1 MGIMQSLRKREGR
14 KSHAGATEAA
24 APKRPADSPPPLM
37 LMLPDASG
45 IAAYQ
50 LNQFP
55 SAKAAE
61 LFLDSSLRGHAPEGS
76 VMFWALTWQP
86 ATDAATEP
94 LVLIRDNDNPVVYPF
109 SFSDIESAFEFV
121 QHEMTRGLRLSQ
133 AMIYWAVPAHVEV
146 DFWGRSSILPPA
158 PPASLTLVTPRSVE
172 NRAAT
177 VETAAPPADAPD
189 AAKEDT
195 HYLDHAD
202 IADAVRQAEQA
213 ASKSPQ
219 PDFPE
224 AEGRVVPM
232 PVPGPSSR
240 KPKKRTTP
248 DAEPIDFPSASQK
261 MQEARHARAAVTGW
275 GNFALAVDE
284 ALDVYVAR
292 QVSTKL
298 AWNRLTRALGQAMEA
313 QQAVERKTLTEAE
326 AARIEAIR
334 AEEARQEAVR
344 AEEARQEAIPAEEA
358 RQEAVRAEE
367 GRQEAI
373 RAEEARQEAV
383 HAEEGRQEAVRAEEA
398 RQEAVRAEEGR
409 QEAIRAEE
417 AQQEAVRAAAATA
430 RVMRKAWL
438 NAAWTLEEAG
448 YAHALEQ
455 RSRAIRAWRFAAL
468 GITEAVEAK
477 VKYEEALQLAWFNA
491 SRAIGEAH
499 RTYLSQLRMFEEA
512 WSEGATQIRA
522 AVLVRQRLIRVR
534 TGHNNFSIAIEEAI
548 EAQAYRREMIE
559 AWDVMIEALLSAA
572 GAKEYCDRAIAAWNN
587 VAVALEGVCRANVK
601 KQKKA
606 IRAWGRI
613 AKAVKLAL
621 KAKLDQDAAIEAWT
635 NISIAL
641 AEASYAQYKHDG
653 LVAAWASASTVIAG
667 AVAAAMEYEAA
678 VTAWTNASL
687 ALEEAVIAS
696 ARHEYFVEAWEAA
709 GFAISDAVEAFS
721 AWKAGLEAA
730 WNLLAIALDEA
741 AHAMIARQAAIAAW
755 DNAMQATGE
764 MLHAFLV
771 RRALTRFWRNAGH
784 ALAEAVPVY
793 LFKQR
798 SIAGWIA
805 GSIAIKQAL
814 VADAKLRITQAN
826 LNKAQMAEVEKAV
839 KKTVTRSKTTKT
851 TKAGKNGHSKKA
863 DAEAEVEVTFAPPA
877 LLAGDAKLPEEF
889 LPVEVVVETPAP
901 LETEFA
907 EALLAAVDAHDL
919 DAEEP
924 TADDEDE
931 ESSGAAVDSPLFP
944 SLSRSHEA
952 SRWKPREEPFNGFE
966 SPRGKF

>member
-1 MGIMQSLRKREGR
+1 
-14 KSHAGATEAA
+14 
-24 APKRPADSPPPLM
+24 M

-61 LFLDSSLRGHAPEGS
+61 FFLDSSLRGHAPEGS

-86 ATDAATEP
+86 ASDAATEP

-109 SFSDIESAFEFV
+109 SFSDIQSAFEFV

-133 AMIYWAVPAHVEV
+133 VMIYWAVPAHVEV
-146 DFWGRSSILPPA
+146 DFWGRSTILPPE
-158 PPASLTLVTPRSVE
+158 PPASLTLVTPRSAK
-172 NRAAT
+172 NRAR
-177 VETAAPPADAPD
+177 PADAAD

-195 HYLDHAD
+195 RYLADTD
-202 IADAVRQAEQA
+202 IADAVRQADQA

-219 PDFPE
+219 PDAPE
-224 AEGRVVPM
+224 ADGRVVPM

-240 KPKKRTTP
+240 KSKKRATP
-248 DAEPIDFPSASQK
+248 AGEPIDFPSASQK
-261 MQEARHARAAVTGW
+261 MQEARHARAAVIGW

-292 QVSTKL
+292 QVATKL
-298 AWNRLTRALGQAMEA
+298 TWNRLTRALGQAIEA
-313 QQAVERKTLTEAE
+313 HLAAERKALEDAE
-326 AARIEAIR
+326 AARLEAARAADARQEAIR
-334 AEEARQEAVR
+334 AEEV
-344 AEEARQEAIPAEEA
+344 RQEAI
-358 RQEAVRAEE
+358 RAEE
-367 GRQEAI
+367 VRQEAI
-373 RAEEARQEAV
+373 RAEEARQEAI
-383 HAEEGRQEAVRAEEA
+383 RAEEA
-398 RQEAVRAEEGR
+398 R

-417 AQQEAVRAAAATA
+417 ARQEAIRAEEARQEAIREEEARQEAIRAEETRQEAIRAEETRQEAIHAEEARQEAIRAEEARQEAIRAAAATS

-438 NAAWTLEEAG
+438 NAAWTLEEAA
-448 YAHALEQ
+448 YAYALEQ

-477 VKYEEALQLAWFNA
+477 VEYEEALQLAWFNA
-491 SRAIGEAH
+491 GRAIGEAH

-522 AVLVRQRLIRVR
+522 AVLVRQRLLRVR
-534 TGHNNFSIAIEEAI
+534 TGLNNFSIAIEEAI
-548 EAQAYRREMIE
+548 EAQAYRQEMIE
-559 AWDVMIEALLSAA
+559 AWDIMIEALLSAA
-572 GAKEYCDRAIAAWNN
+572 DAKECCDRAIAAWNN
-587 VAVALEGVCRANVK
+587 VAVAMEGVCRANVK

-635 NISIAL
+635 NISAAL
-641 AEASYAQYKHDG
+641 AEASYTQYKRDG
-653 LVAAWASASTVIAG
+653 LVAAWASASTVIAE

-696 ARHEYFVEAWEAA
+696 ARHEYFLKAWEAA
-709 GFAISDAVEAFS
+709 GFAIGDAVEAFI

-764 MLHAFLV
+764 MVHAFLIH
-771 RRALTRFWRNAGH
+771 RALTRFWRNAGH
-784 ALAEAVPVY
+784 ALAEAVPMY

-805 GSIAIKQAL
+805 ASIAIKQAL
-814 VADAKLRITQAN
+814 VADAKLRIMQAN

-839 KKTVTRSKTTKT
+839 KNTVTRSKATKT

-863 DAEAEVEVTFAPPA
+863 AAAEAEIEVTFAPPPM
-877 LLAGDAKLPEEF
+877 LAGDAKLPEEF
-889 LPVEVVVETPAP
+889 LPEEVVVEVEEKVVVETTL
-901 LETEFA
+901 LEAQFA

-924 TADDEDE
+924 TTDDEDE
-931 ESSGAAVDSPLFP
+931 ESSEDAVHSPLFP
-944 SLSRSHEA
+944 SLWRSHEA
-952 SRWKPREEPFNGFE
+952 SRWKPREEPFEGFE
-966 SPRGKF
+966 SPPGRF